1 MKKCV
6 PINDGW
12 LFKAGFDRGCLDE
25 SFGFEGFMPVSL
37 PHCAAAPIESYD
49 GASESAVATYTRILA
64 LSEDYDRSRLMLCF
78 GGVVSYV
85 EVYVNGIFV
94 TSHRGDVPFE
104 ADVSAPLR
112 VGFENRIILRVD
124 SRAKL
129 DVPLTAGVSP
139 VPPYCGIHRGV
150 ALKAVSG
157 GEIAD
162 AHVRTLF
169 SDDNGAIDI
178 DVTLGEYYP
187 DSRISAEIY
196 DAGGEKLA
204 SLPEKAVLG
213 GMVTLTGIIS
223 DVKLWST
230 ESPTLYTA
238 VVGLRYGRHLVDVK
252 EIAFG
257 FRRAEFTRGGFY
269 LNGSKIR
276 LIGLNRADDYPVL
289 GRAVTDG
296 LQRYDARKLKELG
309 VNIVRTHGLAAESFM
324 DECDRIG
331 LMVIADIGG
340 DGYIGDSSW
349 KETFISEIET
359 VVRTERNHPSVIAW
373 GVRANSS
380 PDCDELYFKTCKAA
394 HDLDPTRPALGT
406 RDFMASR
413 LYEDVF
419 AYSDY
424 RADGKVTRRRKTGR
438 LSVPYFIS
446 EHTGRAL
453 PTKRYDGESRRTEQ
467 ARRHLKFMDAAF
479 SSEGLCGCAG
489 MAFADFSCLSDL
501 GSGDGRMYYGVLDA
515 YRIDK
520 TAAFAYR
527 SQTDGEPYLECSSAL
542 EKDEVD
548 LPLTFYTNCDSVK
561 LYRDSFLVGEFF
573 PNRKDYP
580 ALKHPPVEIDDLVGD
595 APKESDKLTGKA
607 NALLKYV
614 ARAARK
620 KGTVR
625 GLPVTAQIAAFVLRR
640 MSRLGK
646 DTFYALVEKYAFSP
660 AVYDAEGIK
669 DGQIV
674 VKKRLTS
681 TTHEAKLEMKA
692 SALTLTPRD
701 TYETVLVTVESKDE
715 NGRTLPY
722 DFSPIKID
730 VEGELTL
737 VGSDFLSLEG
747 GAVGFYLTTTP
758 YDGAARVSVMS
769 RHGRASLDLEVI
781 HERVEE
787 L

>member
-12 LFKAGFDRGCLDE
+12 LFKAGFDRSCLDE
-25 SFGFEGFMPVSL
+25 SFDFAGFRPVSL
-37 PHCAAAPIESYD
+37 PHCAAAPIEGYD
-49 GASESAVATYTRILA
+49 GVNESSVATYMRTLA
-64 LSEDYDRSRLMLCF
+64 LSADYDRSRLILCF
-78 GGVVSYV
+78 GGATSYV

-139 VPPYCGIHRGV
+139 VPPYCGLHRGIT
-150 ALKAVSG
+150 LKAVSG

-169 SDDNGAIDI
+169 SNADGAIDI

-187 DSRISAEIY
+187 DSRLSADIY
-196 DAGGEKLA
+196 DASGEKLA

-213 GMVTLTGIIS
+213 GQVTLTGAIS
-223 DVKLWST
+223 DIKLWSA
-230 ESPTLYTA
+230 ESPVLYTA
-238 VVGLRYGRHLVDVK
+238 VIGLRYGRHLVDVK
-252 EIAFG
+252 ETTFG
-257 FRRAEFTRGGFY
+257 FRRAEFTRSGFF
-269 LNGSKIR
+269 LNGEKIR
-276 LIGLNRADDYPVL
+276 LTGLNRVDDFPVL

-296 LQRYDARKLKELG
+296 LQRFDARKLKELG
-309 VNIVRTHGLAAESFM
+309 VNVVRTHGLAAESFM
-324 DECDRIG
+324 DECDRLG
-331 LMVIADIGG
+331 LMVIVDMGG
-340 DGYIGDSSW
+340 DGYIGDSTW
-349 KETFISEIET
+349 RETFISDVEA
-359 VVRTERNHPSVIAW
+359 VVRRDRNHPCVIAW

-394 HDLDPTRPALGT
+394 HDFDPTRPTLGT

-424 RADGKVTRRRKTGR
+424 RTDSKVSRRKKTGR

-453 PTKRYDGESRRTEQ
+453 PTKRYDAESRRVEQ
-467 ARRHLKFMDAAF
+467 AKRHLKFMDAAF
-479 SSEGLCGCAG
+479 SNESLCGCAG

-515 YRIDK
+515 YRTDK
-520 TAAFAYR
+520 TAAYAYR
-527 SQTDGEPYLECSSAL
+527 SQKDGEPYLECSSAL
-542 EKDEVD
+542 EKDEVAS
-548 LPLTFYTNCDSVK
+548 PLVVYTNCDSVK
-561 LYRDSFLVGEFF
+561 LYRDSFFVGEFF
-573 PNRKDYP
+573 PNKKGYP
-580 ALKHPPVEIDDLVGD
+580 ALGHPPVEIDDLVGN
-595 APKESDKLTGKA
+595 APKESDKLSPKA

-614 ARAARK
+614 VRAARK

-625 GLPVTAQIAAFVLRR
+625 GLPSGAQLSAFVLRR
-640 MSRLGK
+640 MLRLGK
-646 DTFYALVEKYAFSP
+646 DVFYALVEKYAFAP
-660 AVYDAEGIK
+660 AVYEIEGIV
-669 DGQIV
+669 DGQV
-674 VKKRLTS
+674 AVKKRLTS
-681 TTHEAKLEMKA
+681 TTHEAKLVMSA
-692 SALTLTPRD
+692 SSLTLNPRD
-701 TYETVLVTVESKDE
+701 TYETVLVTLESKDE

-737 VGSDFLSLEG
+737 VGSDLISLEG

-758 YDGAARVSVMS
+758 YDGAARVSVVS

>member
-12 LFKAGFDRGCLDE
+12 LFKAGFDRSCLDE
-25 SFGFEGFMPVSL
+25 GFDFSGFRPVSL
-37 PHCAAAPIESYD
+37 PHCAAAPIEGYD
-49 GASESAVATYTRILA
+49 GVDESSVATYTRTLA

-78 GGVVSYV
+78 GGAMSYV

-112 VGFENRIILRVD
+112 VGFENRITLRVD

-129 DVPLTAGVSP
+129 DVPLTSGVSP
-139 VPPYCGIHRGV
+139 VPPYCGIHRGIT
-150 ALKAVSG
+150 LKAVSG

-169 SDDNGAIDI
+169 SDEGGAIDI

-196 DAGGEKLA
+196 DESGEKLA

-213 GMVTLTGIIS
+213 GIVTLTGIIS

-230 ESPTLYTA
+230 QSPSLYTA
-238 VVGLRYGRHLVDVK
+238 VVGLRYGRRLVDVK
-252 EIAFG
+252 ETTFG
-257 FRRAEFTRGGFY
+257 FRRAEFTRGGFF
-269 LNGSKIR
+269 LNGEKVK
-276 LIGLNRADDYPVL
+276 LTGLNRIDDFPLL
-289 GRAVTDG
+289 GRAVTDE
-296 LQRYDARKLKELG
+296 LQRFDARKLKELG
-309 VNIVRTHGLAAESFM
+309 VNVVRTHGLAAESFM
-324 DECDRIG
+324 DECDRLG
-331 LMVIADIGG
+331 LMVIVDVGG
-340 DGYIGDSSW
+340 DGYIGDSVW
-349 KETFISEIET
+349 KETFVSEIEA
-359 VVRTERNHPSVIAW
+359 VVRRDRNHPCVIAW
-373 GVRANSS
+373 GVRVNSS
-380 PDCDELYFKTCKAA
+380 SDCDELYFKTCKAA
-394 HDLDPTRPALGT
+394 HDLDSTRPALGT

-424 RADGKVTRRRKTGR
+424 HKDSKVSRRKKTGR

-453 PTKRYDGESRRTEQ
+453 PTKRYDTESRRTEQ

-479 SSEGLCGCAG
+479 SDERLCGCAG

-520 TAAFAYR
+520 TAAYAYR
-527 SQTDGEPYLECSSAL
+527 SQKDEEIFLESSSAL
-542 EKDEVD
+542 EKDESEQ
-548 LPLTFYTNCDSVK
+548 PLCVYTNCDSIK
-561 LYRDSFLVGEFF
+561 LYRDSLLIGEFF
-573 PNRKDYP
+573 PNKKDYP
-580 ALKHPPVEIDDLVGD
+580 ALKHPPIEISDLVGD
-595 APKESDKLTGKA
+595 APKESDRLSSRA

-614 ARAARK
+614 VKAARK
-620 KGTVR
+620 KGTAR
-625 GLPVTAQIAAFVLRR
+625 GLPIAAQLVAFALKRMLR
-640 MSRLGK
+640 LNK
-646 DTFYALVEKYAFSP
+646 DTFYALVEKYAFMP
-660 AVYDAEGIK
+660 AVYEIEGIK
-669 DGQIV
+669 GGEV
-674 VKKRLTS
+674 ALKKRLTS
-681 TTHEAKLEMKA
+681 TAHEAKLVMYA
-692 SALTLTPRD
+692 SSRTLNPRG
-701 TYETVLVTVESKDE
+701 TYETVLITVESKDE

-737 VGSDFLSLEG
+737 IGSDLISLEG

-769 RHGRASLDLEVI
+769 RHGRASIDLEVI